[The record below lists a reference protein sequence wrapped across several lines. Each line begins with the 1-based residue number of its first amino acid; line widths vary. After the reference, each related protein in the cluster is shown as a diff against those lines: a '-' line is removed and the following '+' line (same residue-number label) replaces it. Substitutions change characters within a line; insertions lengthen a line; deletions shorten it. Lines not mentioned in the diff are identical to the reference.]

1 MRNYLGICSDGDSVF
16 SAKYKGCQPR
26 LDMECIQA
34 LWTWCINHK
43 LEIGTR
49 NLKDCPLV
57 LEVKKTCKLMKQFA
71 KASYTRVEKLK
82 EIAKEHGMEWK
93 SMNIDYD
100 EKWWPTIKNLLKAAI
115 YNHKILVEYLH
126 SDENMS
132 REHEMKL
139 WIVDDNPDIF
149 KVKHK
154 ENVYRTDKDRE
165 KENLVGAV
173 ENGTIVQIERFNE
186 EKTHALL
193 AKPIKGWIKLKY
205 GDKNK
210 KVLCRNKKIE
220 EDLKPEN
227 LLQRLLNPDITANLY
242 DLMDIIN
249 IFSEHCCLPA
259 MAKYCSIP
267 SLLQEVETM
276 ERKLN
281 QLRKKKD
288 RLRNCGTNCM
298 LSKRLVVFLNV
309 QFSKHLV
316 GI

>member
-1 MRNYLGICSDGDSVF
+1 
-16 SAKYKGCQPR
+16 
-26 LDMECIQA
+26 
-34 LWTWCINHK
+34 
-43 LEIGTR
+43 
-49 NLKDCPLV
+49 
-57 LEVKKTCKLMKQFA
+57 MKQFA

-173 ENGTIVQIERFNE
+173 ENGTIVQIERYNE

-309 QFSKHLV
+309 LFSKGLV